1 MVVQKTNKWSPTS
14 RKTTLEDGSTRV
26 LYKNPMF
33 PGEVRVRK
41 MRKGRD
47 GRMTASYV
55 KKGQHGGSYVEE
67 RNACRAHGS
76 RQRQLAQ
83 RGGGIKE
90 TSCVNGTKG
99 CVNTGFFTST
109 TKYTGCNTNCESL
122 KW

>member
-1 MVVQKTNKWSPTS
+1 MVVQKTNNKWSPTS

-55 KKGQHGGSYVEE
+55 KPRAKKGQHGGTDSVFGQRNECGKKAYVACIVPFNGCTWSTSEE
-67 RNACRAHGS
+67 YCIPS
-76 RQRQLAQ
+76 VDS
-83 RGGGIKE
+83 K
-90 TSCVNGTKG
+90 
-99 CVNTGFFTST
+99 
-109 TKYTGCNTNCESL
+109 
-122 KW
+122 